1 MNGHHLTKAERMM
14 KSVVQG
20 DSYGEDL
27 QRSKKE
33 VERLAKKIRR
43 EAKIIEYKR
52 INEVLGQTR
61 EIAAGLKRTEES
73 FMRIEN
79 MLRNGSV
86 PLADIGK
93 NLQAMLASSQIFNV
107 KTGQGKLLLGCSMN
121 PCN

>member
-1 MNGHHLTKAERMM
+1 M